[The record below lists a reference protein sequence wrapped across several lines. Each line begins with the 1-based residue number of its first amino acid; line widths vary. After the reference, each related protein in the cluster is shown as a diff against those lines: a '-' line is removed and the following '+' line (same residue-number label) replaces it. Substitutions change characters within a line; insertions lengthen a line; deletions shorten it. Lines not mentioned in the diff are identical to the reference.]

1 MDALLIAIGLRVR
14 KLRKSKGMSQE
25 EFALEA
31 NLDRTYISD
40 VERGARNISVKNL
53 HKISSTL
60 GITLSELLQD
70 VDTESV
76 KIG

>member
-53 HKISSTL
+53 HKIARTL
-60 GITLSELLQD
+60 GISLSELLQD
-70 VDTESV
+70 VDAESAN
-76 KIG
+76 IG